1 LKAALNIIN
10 QTKSSSSVEPFYVK
24 EDVIKHKVVEEKDRK
39 KQTIKIEK
47 DEKRRQEEEARAK
60 YEKWF
65 ERKVSLNIFR
75 QHIWGTD

>member
-1 LKAALNIIN
+1 MIILK
-10 QTKSSSSVEPFYVK
+10 TKK

-60 YEKWF
+60 YEKWL
-65 ERKVSLNIFR
+65 ERKVSLNTIPSS
-75 QHIWGTD
+75 

>member
-1 LKAALNIIN
+1 VYVFYR
-10 QTKSSSSVEPFYVK
+10 KSRK

-60 YEKWF
+60 YEKWL

>member
-1 LKAALNIIN
+1 MQKWYVFYR
-10 QTKSSSSVEPFYVK
+10 KSRK

-60 YEKWF
+60 YEKWL